1 MKRVLKLFRK
11 LAEAGCIDDK
21 TDAELYVSF
30 GDPDVREQLD
40 EFAAE
45 LGFVLVTVPHCVYLV
60 PELGNSLL
68 GFSPRELRES
78 IATNA
83 RLLDAYLQSY
93 IIMVIFW
100 MFYGSKNRDPQRT
113 TFLQVKDIVETLDRR
128 LPVGDAVFLEDW
140 RQKVD
145 INFSQLAAYWNSMHV
160 QQEGKRGTRL
170 GKVLAACRL
179 LESQKLLWFYDDQRE
194 VRPTQRLNDLM
205 KHYYLSDE
213 RVSELHALF
222 EEEI

>member
-1 MKRVLKLFRK
+1 MKRVLQLFRK
-11 LAEAGCIDDK
+11 LVEAGCIDDK

-30 GDPDVREQLD
+30 GDPDIREQLD

-45 LGFVLVTVPHCVYLV
+45 LGFVLVTVPHRVYLV
-60 PELGNSLL
+60 PEIGNSLL
-68 GFSPRELRES
+68 GFSTRELRES
-78 IATNA
+78 IASNA
-83 RLLDAYLQSY
+83 RLLEAYLQSY
-93 IIMVIFW
+93 IIMVILW

-113 TFLQVKDIVETLDRR
+113 TFLQIKDIVETLDRR
-128 LPVGDAVFLEDW
+128 LPAGDAVFLEDW
-140 RQKVD
+140 RQKAD
-145 INFSQLAAYWNSMHV
+145 IDFSQLAVYWNSMHI

-194 VRPTQRLNDLM
+194 IRPTERLNDLM

-213 RVSELHALF
+213 RVSEINALF
-222 EEEI
+222 EGEI